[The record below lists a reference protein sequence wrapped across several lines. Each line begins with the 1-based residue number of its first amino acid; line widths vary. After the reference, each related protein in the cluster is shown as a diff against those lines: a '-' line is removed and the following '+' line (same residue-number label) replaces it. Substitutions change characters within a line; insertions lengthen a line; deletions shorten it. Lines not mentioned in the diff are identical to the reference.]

1 MTIFVANFKTNK
13 MKKYLFLTLVMA
25 FTFSVSAQKLPS
37 TKKLSKEAVDKTVKV
52 TENTEEQVKTA
63 LLKDKGLQKEALS
76 FLKSNPETTVAMAG
90 LATKS
95 MGSSSSDLMKSVLG
109 NKDLATA
116 AINYITSNP
125 KLLQKAMK
133 IVGM

>member
-1 MTIFVANFKTNK
+1 
-13 MKKYLFLTLVMA
+13 MA

>member
-76 FLKSNPETTVAMAG
+76 FLKSNPETTVAMALDSTSIG
-90 LATKS
+90 AVCV
-95 MGSSSSDLMKSVLG
+95 SVVFC
-109 NKDLATA
+109 
-116 AINYITSNP
+116 TSF
-125 KLLQKAMK
+125 
-133 IVGM
+133 